1 MKLKDPINVRER
13 LMNEQ
18 GWMTVEEIAKQ
29 LSIAAN
35 TASRALRGE
44 PVRITTIKTI
54 ADALGV
60 SSSEI
65 AEFVN

>member
-1 MKLKDPINVRER
+1 MKLKDPIDVREA
-13 LMNEQ
+13 LMKKH

-44 PVRITTIKTI
+44 PVRITTIRTI

-60 SSSEI
+60 SSSDI